1 MSVRVNPV
9 AAVLAALAA
18 GGAVFA
24 GGQMYVDRM
33 AKGYAAAEAAMPE
46 TAMEDAVRLL
56 SEKNYDSI
64 YEATAALY
72 PGYDTKETYTAV
84 LAKVFAGTEG
94 KPLHYVLT
102 GGDDSRRY
110 YRIYAGDEPAA
121 DVELYSDG
129 GVWRPAVALS
139 GEKSYMLEVP
149 HGAKVSVGGIE
160 LGPDRLVKENVY
172 WPVLE
177 EKKAAADSSL
187 TCDIY
192 YVEGLLGEPAVTI
205 AGVAET
211 EVLKDAIT
219 GDLAAG
225 EAVTDP
231 AIRQRII
238 DCAEL
243 IAKYPAQEASA
254 GAVGAVSVTNSYW
267 YQRYVTLQNYW
278 FTSHAK
284 SSFTNQEVL
293 NCIRLADDLIESQVI
308 FDYYADNGEV
318 NRTWYIGYQMTMRNV
333 GGEWKVAGIS
343 INNELNPRTVD
354 PEFPEGK
361 D

>member
-1 MSVRVNPV
+1 MGVRVNPF
-9 AAVLAALAA
+9 AAILAALVA

-24 GGQMYVDRM
+24 SGRVYVDRM
-33 AKGYAAAEAAMPE
+33 AAGYAAAEAAMPE
-46 TAMEDAVRLL
+46 TAMEDAVRLIA
-56 SEKNYDSI
+56 EKNYDSI

-84 LAKVFAGTEG
+84 LEKVFSGTEG
-94 KPLHYVLT
+94 NTLRYVLT
-102 GGDDSRRY
+102 GGDEARRY

-121 DVELYSDG
+121 DVELYNDG
-129 GVWRPAVALS
+129 SGWKPAVALS
-139 GEKSYMLEVP
+139 GEKNYTLEVP
-149 HGAKVSVGGIE
+149 HGAKVSIGGIE
-160 LGPDRLVKENVY
+160 LGPEQLVKENVY
-172 WPVLE
+172 WPVLD
-177 EKKAAADSSL
+177 EKKAAADSSA

-205 AGVAET
+205 AGSGAT
-211 EVLKDAIT
+211 EVLKDAMT
-219 GDLAAG
+219 GDLVAG
-225 EAVTDP
+225 EAVTDK
-231 AIRQRII
+231 AIRQKII
-238 DCAEL
+238 DYAEL

-254 GAVGAVSVTNSYW
+254 GAVGSIAVTNSYW

-278 FTSHAK
+278 FTSHAN

-293 NCIRLADDLIESQVI
+293 NCIKLADDLIESQVI

-318 NRTWYIGYQMTMRNV
+318 NRTWYIGYQMTLRNT
-333 GGEWKVAGIS
+333 GGDWKVAGIS

-361 D
+361 N